1 MVPVLPFITAPA
13 APTKRLVGNAESGT
27 LELPILGG
35 LTVGEA
41 AVMAE
46 LLATEQSS
54 FVRGAQIA
62 DVIAKE
68 EGITLLE
75 AFQLIE
81 NAVGG
86 KELEPAADAMRIKH
100 ADRIEEVARIYTA
113 SGQKNMEAGVTALI
127 RCRLD
132 QPQWTAEDTRKLHRR
147 LFNDIYEVF
156 LDEQAAEENE
166 STPPTEE
173 ELGKPPAE
181 PGEEKRSTGK
191 KSSGS

>member
-1 MVPVLPFITAPA
+1 MLPFITAPA
-13 APTKRLVGNAESGT
+13 APTKRTVGNAESGT

-35 LTVGEA
+35 LTVGES

-81 NAVGG
+81 NAIGG
-86 KELEPAADAMRIKH
+86 KELEEKAEALRIKH
-100 ADRIEEVARIYTA
+100 SERIEEVARIYTA
-113 SGQKNMEAGVTALI
+113 SGQRNMEAGVTALI

-132 QPQWTAEDTRKLHRR
+132 LPTWGVEDTRKMHRR
-147 LFNDIYEVF
+147 LFNDIYVILLE
-156 LDEQAAEENE
+156 EQAAEENE
-166 STPPTEE
+166 SAPPTEE
-173 ELGKPPAE
+173 ELGKPQAE
-181 PGEEKRSTGK
+181 TGKDSKPTGK
-191 KSSGS
+191 KSSGT